1 MRPTVDDLLLEELER
16 ARDARMRDIV
26 ATIQGDQY
34 RLIAR
39 EPEPPLVVRG
49 GPGTGEAG
57 GGPRQ
62 RVLRPLQKLGGTSP
76 GARRRPEPDLHG
88 LRGDGGS
95 RASKKSCGA
104 CELGTSD

>member
-1 MRPTVDDLLLEELER
+1 MRPAVDDLLLEELER

-49 GPGTGEAG
+49 GPGTGKPAVGLHGASFVLYKHWEAL
-57 GGPRQ
+57 R
-62 RVLRPLQKLGGTSP
+62 RVLVVGPNPTFMDYAAMRFAG
-76 GARRRPEPDLHG
+76 
-88 LRGDGGS
+88 
-95 RASKKSCGA
+95 SKKSCGA